1 MQVILYS
8 FYKNITLVLV
18 LFFYNFFNG
27 FSGTT
32 LFESFVMAG
41 WNFFLALPI
50 IVIGITDHDVSW
62 WPCAVGN
69 LAGDAVVVAQPS

>member
-1 MQVILYS
+1 
-8 FYKNITLVLV
+8 
-18 LFFYNFFNG
+18 
-27 FSGTT
+27 
-32 LFESFVMAG
+32 MAG